1 MSVFI
6 TRTLLILF
14 IGTVMTGCKF
24 ALMVTADGDVSSSS
38 GTRDCAGG
46 TICEFEITDTD
57 FSDTFTATAREGYVF
72 SKWQAGDGYLCA
84 NSPNAVCAVSNVP
97 AAGIPVVD
105 VLILSGTYFYA
116 RPVFTFVGLDT
127 DGDGVKNH
135 LDEDDDNDGVLDPDD
150 NCPLDGPNV
159 DGFGCPFL
167 SKTVFVTSESYTGN
181 LGGLAGADQKCNDLA
196 AAASLAGDYKAW
208 LSDSSESP
216 NTRFT
221 QFPGPYKMVNG
232 TVIASDFADVV
243 DGALNTV
250 IDRDEHGAPLSSF
263 TSFPFVW
270 TSTKPD
276 GSGREDRHCVDWT
289 NDVPGQAPGILGGG
303 GIFAD
308 EFGTTASPIE
318 RWTYIGSTTC
328 AIAAHL
334 YCFQQ

>member
-1 MSVFI
+1 MRALM
-6 TRTLLILF
+6 TKTLF
-14 IGTVMTGCKF
+14 ILCIATVMVGCKI
-24 ALMVTADGDVSSSS
+24 AVLTSSGGDVQSGS
-38 GTRDCAGG
+38 GTMNCSASSF
-46 TICEFEITDTD
+46 CEFKVTSVPFAE
-57 FSDTFTATAREGYVF
+57 SFTAIPREGYEF
-72 SKWQAGDGYLCA
+72 EKWSDGSDFFCGKFTD
-84 NSPNAVCAVSNVP
+84 PTCAVNIPDNAFGALLVALFDSGYVMP
-97 AAGIPVVD
+97 IFKDVGI
-105 VLILSGTYFYA
+105 
-116 RPVFTFVGLDT
+116 DT
-127 DGDGVKNH
+127 DSDGVRNE
-135 LDEDDDNDGVLDPDD
+135 LDEDDDNDGVLDPEDD
-150 NCPLDGPNV
+150 CPLEGPNV

-208 LSDSSESP
+208 LSDSSQSP

-250 IDRDEHGAPLSSF
+250 IDRDEHGAPPSSF
-263 TSFPFVW
+263 TSSPFVW

-308 EFGTTASPIE
+308 DFGTTASPIE